1 VPAAAA
7 APDDGTGAAAG
18 AAPAPAGESP
28 LRGPRPDG
36 AGANA
41 GSESGSLPSDGGGRR
56 RGLAGGG
63 AVVAMALLTTPWL
76 SRRLVRRRRWAA
88 ASSPVEQA
96 HAAWAELL
104 DDAVDAG
111 RPVPVSRS
119 PRATATL
126 LVEQVHS
133 APARAALRAVADAEE
148 RARYAPSM
156 AGVGDLRAAVATIR
170 RELFDPGDDAV
181 RRLAVLFPRS
191 VIRRSGS
198 LAASMVADIL
208 DRLDGLAGLLRR
220 RLPRPRRS

>member
-1 VPAAAA
+1 MAPARRPAPRRRRRVSPRCAARGLTGLVPTPAARV
-7 APDDGTGAAAG
+7 DHC
-18 AAPAPAGESP
+18 PATAVV
-28 LRGPRPDG
+28 G
-36 AGANA
+36 AGDW
-41 GSESGSLPSDGGGRR
+41 L
-56 RGLAGGG
+56 GGG
-63 AVVAMALLTTPWL
+63 AGVAMALLTTPWL

-220 RLPRPRRS
+220 RLPRLRRS